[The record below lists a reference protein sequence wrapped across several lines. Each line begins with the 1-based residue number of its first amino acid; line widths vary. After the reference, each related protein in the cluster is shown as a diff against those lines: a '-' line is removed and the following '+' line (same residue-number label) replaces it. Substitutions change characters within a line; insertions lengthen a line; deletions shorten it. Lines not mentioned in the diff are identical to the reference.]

1 MGNGVLSLRFARDR
15 HGRTRLAA
23 RQQRYPLTTTAVLPM
38 ESESGALIY
47 VQNAA
52 GSVFGGDRL
61 HIAVHL
67 EASAELCLSTPSA
80 TRLQGEALS
89 VQTTMIELSEGAFF
103 EYIPDMIIPHA
114 QAEHRQHTCIA
125 LANGAEAI
133 FMESFAAGRVA
144 RGEEHLYRSFSTRLQ
159 VSFSAR
165 PVLVDASSF
174 RPGEASPAL
183 EGALAS
189 SGFVGT
195 IFALSQQGDHEELA
209 TLISRRLASLPGV
222 YGGAAALA
230 SGYGAVGRFLAD
242 DAPNLRMATQVAWD
256 VVRRHMRGRPAPLLR
271 K

>member
-1 MGNGVLSLRFARDR
+1 
-15 HGRTRLAA
+15 
-23 RQQRYPLTTTAVLPM
+23 
-38 ESESGALIY
+38 
-47 VQNAA
+47 
-52 GSVFGGDRL
+52 
-61 HIAVHL
+61 
-67 EASAELCLSTPSA
+67 
-80 TRLQGEALS
+80 
-89 VQTTMIELSEGAFF
+89 
-103 EYIPDMIIPHA
+103 
-114 QAEHRQHTCIA
+114 
-125 LANGAEAI
+125 
-133 FMESFAAGRVA
+133 MESFAAGRVA

-256 VVRRHMRGRPAPLLR
+256 VARRHMRGRPAPLLR